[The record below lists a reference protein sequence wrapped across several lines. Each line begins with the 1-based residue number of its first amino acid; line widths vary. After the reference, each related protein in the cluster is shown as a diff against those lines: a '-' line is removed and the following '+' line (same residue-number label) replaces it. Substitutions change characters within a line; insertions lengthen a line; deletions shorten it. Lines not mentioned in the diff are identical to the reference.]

1 MSEMEK
7 FEKELNELELDTIED
22 EEFKRKLYLT
32 LMEKYESKRRFILTP
47 FFKISIVVSLLILL
61 AIPLYFV
68 FYPRLNKNITKR
80 EEVNVMEKVGTSSLL
95 DNLTRDDKLIN
106 VEEQGDREILIYE
119 SGLRIV
125 KVEEKIIKI
134 SYGEK
139 APLLRYD
146 IHGEGVTSSM
156 LNKIEEIIE
165 KDPKVGFLVKG
176 GRIVES
182 GKVKD
187 NLYYII
193 LVASDREWR
202 IVVDTEEKKVVSFSS
217 PPY

>member
-7 FEKELNELELDTIED
+7 FEKELNELELERIED
-22 EEFKRKLYLT
+22 EEFKRKLYIK
-32 LMEKYESKRRFILTP
+32 LMEKYKSKRRFILTP

-61 AIPLYFV
+61 AIPLYLV
-68 FYPRLNKNITKR
+68 FYPKLNKNITKR
-80 EEVNVMEKVGTSSLL
+80 EEVNVMEKVGTSLLL
-95 DNLTRDDKLIN
+95 DSLTRDDKLIN
-106 VEEQGDREILIYE
+106 VEEEGDREILIYE

-125 KVEEKIIKI
+125 KVKEKIIKI
-134 SYGEK
+134 SYGEG

-165 KDPKVGFLVKG
+165 KDQKVGFLVRG
-176 GRIVES
+176 GKILES
-182 GKVKD
+182 GKIKD

-193 LVASDREWR
+193 LSASDREWR

>member
-7 FEKELNELELDTIED
+7 FEKELNELELDRIED
-22 EEFKRKLYLT
+22 EEFKRKLYIK
-32 LMEKYESKRRFILTP
+32 LMEKYESKRRFILSP

-95 DNLTRDDKLIN
+95 DSLTRDDKLIN

>member
-7 FEKELNELELDTIED
+7 FEKELNELELDRIED

-32 LMEKYESKRRFILTP
+32 LMEKYEGKRRFILSP

-61 AIPLYFV
+61 AIPLYLV
-68 FYPRLNKNITKR
+68 FYPKLNKNITKR

-134 SYGEK
+134 SYGEG

-165 KDPKVGFLVKG
+165 KDPKIGFLVRG
-176 GRIVES
+176 GKILES
-182 GKVKD
+182 GKIKD

-193 LVASDREWR
+193 LSASDREWR